1 MSFDFNRTAMRLT
14 STRRQSVN
22 KDKNHKKQIAGR
34 STPSRIRCSCT
45 GRIRSLTKV
54 MKIKGQDLETNNDGK
69 KKSDGSKRSIIAVKT
84 QNASS
89 SFPKTKSSVD
99 VIRFIP

>member
-14 STRRQSVN
+14 STRRQSMN

-54 MKIKGQDLETNNDGK
+54 MKSKGQDLETNNDGK
-69 KKSDGSKRSIIAVKT
+69 KKSDGSKRSVITARDQK
-84 QNASS
+84 QSRC
-89 SFPKTKSSVD
+89 D
-99 VIRFIP
+99 VIGLGP

>member
-1 MSFDFNRTAMRLT
+1 
-14 STRRQSVN
+14 
-22 KDKNHKKQIAGR
+22 
-34 STPSRIRCSCT
+34 
-45 GRIRSLTKV
+45 